1 VFISYIVVVSF
12 IGVGNRST
20 LRITTDLP
28 QVTDKL
34 SILYNPYNCKKVRI
48 VHRLGNDF
56 KVLFYKTIL
65 PHICS
70 DLWQVCGY
78 SQGTP
83 VSYTNKTDHHNITDK
98 HYKPKLYT
106 LWISIE
112 DSVLCIWKK
121 NNQGSWIISLSEI
134 LDIFSYKL

>member
-1 VFISYIVVVSF
+1 MYYPYLFTVVWIVQDRKFV
-12 IGVGNRST
+12 
-20 LRITTDLP
+20 
-28 QVTDKL
+28 
-34 SILYNPYNCKKVRI
+34 
-48 VHRLGNDF
+48 
-56 KVLFYKTIL
+56 
-65 PHICS
+65 S

-112 DSVLCIWKK
+112 DSVLYIWKK
-121 NNQGSWIISLSEI
+121 E
-134 LDIFSYKL
+134 